1 MTATSLR
8 WDRGVPRSAL
18 TLPGDRLGLPNYNR
32 NKTMPYFTRSQN
44 RIDRGGKLVAD
55 IFCALLLLAL
65 GVACF
70 GLLGGLLAFVV
81 LEGALLVVDD
91 VVPSSDDDPGGAVG

>member
-1 MTATSLR
+1 
-8 WDRGVPRSAL
+8 
-18 TLPGDRLGLPNYNR
+18 LPNHNR

-44 RIDRGGKLVAD
+44 RIDRGGKIVAD

-70 GLLGGLLAFVV
+70 GLLGGLLAFAV
-81 LEGALLVVDD
+81 LEGALLVVDY
-91 VVPSSDDDPGGAVG
+91 VVPSSDDEPGVAVR